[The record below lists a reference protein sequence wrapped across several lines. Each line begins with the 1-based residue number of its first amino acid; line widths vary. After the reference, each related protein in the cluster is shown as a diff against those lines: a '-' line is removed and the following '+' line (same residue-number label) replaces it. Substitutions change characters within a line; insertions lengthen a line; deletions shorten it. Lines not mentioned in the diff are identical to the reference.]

1 MMKYPLLNRSEI
13 KSHRL
18 HTVFITILLFIG
30 YIYGDQPV
38 ISISS
43 SIITPRLRAL
53 ETDKTVHWRTL
64 LNYNQSFNDH
74 IVVNALMEYGSENYR
89 FENPLRIHQ
98 LVIQTELFGHKLKL
112 GRIAKWNRML
122 NTRIDG
128 AEIEIT
134 TKNFGSFNLVGGYN
148 ASTDLSD
155 ADFADKSFFMASWD
169 HGKLG
174 HNVSLAYWVKGSAE
188 GYTNFTGLSLN
199 KKLLGMRFSGTL
211 NFDFDEFRIQYA
223 RARVSKKLGVHSVT
237 AGFRQKRY
245 NGIEVYPWSNEEIE
259 LDPTGTF
266 SLYSRL
272 GKKLSWYNQ
281 YAHRFSDDSA
291 LDYLKSTLQYD
302 KVQVSILAGKQ
313 DETSIVGVLIGMSR
327 LAFGPFGYGGSVAYN
342 ALEVGDIAEP
352 RNSSGLYGWVSWQPN
367 AKIKVKL
374 FGRYSS
380 NSYYKQDG
388 RGGLSVYVAI

>member
-1 MMKYPLLNRSEI
+1 
-13 KSHRL
+13 
-18 HTVFITILLFIG
+18 
-30 YIYGDQPV
+30 
-38 ISISS
+38 
-43 SIITPRLRAL
+43 
-53 ETDKTVHWRTL
+53 
-64 LNYNQSFNDH
+64 
-74 IVVNALMEYGSENYR
+74 MEYGSENYR

-98 LVIQTELFGHKLKL
+98 LVIQTVLFGHKLKL

-134 TKNFGSFNLVGGYN
+134 TKNFGSFDLIGGYN

-174 HNVSLAYWVKGSAE
+174 HNVSLAYWVKGSVE
-188 GYTNFTGLSLN
+188 GYSNFTGLSLN
-199 KKLLGMRFSGTL
+199 KKLLGMGFSGTL
-211 NFDFDEFRIQYA
+211 NFDLDESRIQYA
-223 RARVSKKLGVHSVT
+223 RARVSKKLGAHSVA

-245 NGIEVYPWSNEEIE
+245 NGIEVYPWSKEEIE

-281 YAHRFSDDSA
+281 YAHRFSDSSE
-291 LDYLKSTLQYD
+291 LDYFKSTIQYD
-302 KVQVSILAGKQ
+302 KYQVSILAGKQ
-313 DETSIVGVLIGMSR
+313 GETRIVGALIGVSR
-327 LAFGPFGYGGSVAYN
+327 LVFGQFGYGGSVAYN

-367 AKIKVKL
+367 PKIKVKL